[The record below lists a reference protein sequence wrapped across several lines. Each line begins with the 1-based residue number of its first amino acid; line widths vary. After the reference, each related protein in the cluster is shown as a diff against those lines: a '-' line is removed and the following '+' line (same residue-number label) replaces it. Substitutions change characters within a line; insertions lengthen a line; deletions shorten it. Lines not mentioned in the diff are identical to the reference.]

1 MTLAEVLLGILA
13 LTLVAALGFSLTLT
27 ARRLF
32 DRQTDWAEGLA
43 PVADGLDM
51 LIQDL
56 ACSLVPAAGWKGEA
70 PFFRLTA
77 GAAGSELT
85 CVTAAPPEPAEPE
98 LPLSRFRVLRVSW
111 RLERDAA
118 GDALVRESRPERGAG
133 ETGGTRS
140 RLPGVASFDVRVY
153 DPARRDWVET
163 WLTGPAGAL
172 PAAARVTLTV
182 KTGRGAETLSADTPI
197 PAGLRIGPP

>member
-1 MTLAEVLLGILA
+1 MTLAEVLLGVLA
-13 LTLVAALGFSLTLT
+13 LTLVAALAYSLTLT

-32 DRQTDWAEGLA
+32 DRQTDWAEGLG
-43 PVADGLDM
+43 PVSEGLDV

-56 ACSLVPAAGWKGEA
+56 ACSLVPVEGEA
-70 PFFRLTA
+70 PFFLLTA

-85 CVTAAPPEPAEPE
+85 CVTAAPPEPGDPE

-111 RLERDAA
+111 RLERGTAG
-118 GDALVRESRPERGAG
+118 GDALVRTTRPERSDSEPG
-133 ETGGTRS
+133 EKRS
-140 RLPGVASFDVRVY
+140 RLTGVASFEVRVY
-153 DPARRDWVET
+153 DPAKRDWVEA

-182 KTGRGAETLSADTPI
+182 KTGRGAETLSADTVI
-197 PAGLRIGPP
+197 PAGLRIAGP

>member
-1 MTLAEVLLGILA
+1 MTLAEVLLGVLA

-32 DRQTDWAEGLA
+32 DRQTDWADGLA
-43 PVADGLDM
+43 PVADGLDL

-56 ACSLVPAAGWKGEA
+56 ACSLVPDEGEA
-70 PFFRLTA
+70 PFFRLSVGTT
-77 GAAGSELT
+77 GSELT

-98 LPLSRFRVLRVSW
+98 LPLSRFRVVRASW
-111 RLERDAA
+111 RLERGGGG
-118 GDALVRESRPERGAG
+118 GDALVRVARPERAAG
-133 ETGGTRS
+133 EAGVTRL
-140 RLPGVASFDVRVY
+140 RLAGVASFDVRMY
-153 DPARRDWVET
+153 DPAKRDWVET
-163 WLTGPAGAL
+163 WATGPAGAL

-197 PAGLRIGPP
+197 PAGLRIVAP